1 MKKLMESKI
10 FALTTIIGISTAI
23 LLLAGLVF
31 FAVHS
36 GATFLLAPLAVVIVA
51 ELTTATTK
59 LIKG

>member
-10 FALTTIIGISTAI
+10 FVLTSVIGISTVI
-23 LLLAGLVF
+23 LFLAGLIF

-36 GATFLLAPLAVVIVA
+36 GATFLLTPLTVVIVA